1 MHLKS
6 RKVVMRKGGSLL
18 SRYDPI
24 HFSEE
29 KKEDFLKT
37 NMIVGKL
44 MKPVI
49 QTNISQQSPSIMGG
63 DIMDFSKVVKR
74 NARNLQKKKDE
85 ENIKFIY

>member
-18 SRYDPI
+18 SRHNPI
-24 HFSEE
+24 HLSEE
-29 KKEDFLKT
+29 KDDFLKT

-44 MKPVI
+44 MKPVV
-49 QTNISQQSPSIMGG
+49 QSNISQQSPSILGG

>member
-29 KKEDFLKT
+29 KEDFLKINT
-37 NMIVGKL
+37 IVGKL
-44 MKPVI
+44 MKPVV
-49 QTNISQQSPSIMGG
+49 QSNISQQSPSIMGG
-63 DIMDFSKVVKR
+63 DIMDFSKIVKR